1 MKHITITIAWLLSLT
16 VAAQSTSPDVI
27 ASSGEYYENANNS
40 ISYTLGEIAVET
52 YSNGSN
58 ILTQGFQQPVSV
70 TITGIDLDLLV
81 YLEGPYS
88 GSQMNT
94 TLNTEGLIPLSQP
107 FNVMPWNYQGTESVT
122 SIPNSNVVDWVLVD
136 IRDAMSAGTAIPP
149 MTKARQAAFLLK
161 NGDVVGLDG
170 SSILNFPDISI
181 TKNLFVVIW
190 HRNHLG
196 ILSAVPL
203 TETNGIYS
211 YDFSTAI
218 TQVYNGGAGYKEIAT
233 GIFGMVAGDADA
245 DGEINTVDKTV
256 WANQAGTRG
265 YESADFD
272 MNTQVDN
279 KDKNDIWSQNGSYS
293 SQLPE

>member
-1 MKHITITIAWLLSLT
+1 MKHLALIIGCIISLT
-16 VAAQSTSPDVI
+16 VAGQSVSPEVI
-27 ASSGEYYENANNS
+27 ASSGNYYEAANAS
-40 ISYTLGEIAVET
+40 LSWTLGEVAVET
-52 YSNGSN
+52 YSSGG
-58 ILTQGFQQPVSV
+58 ITLTQGFQQPVSLSV
-70 TITGIDLDLLV
+70 HSINLDLLV

-181 TKNLFVVIW
+181 TKNLFIVIW

-233 GIFGMVAGDADA
+233 GVFGMVAGDADA
-245 DGEINTVDKTV
+245 DGDINSADKTT
-256 WANQAGTRG
+256 WANYAGTRG